1 MGTMNYSQELSKL
14 LDISFNDLIIPV
26 KNFDPDLN
34 NYDEALTFDHE
45 LMNYGFMMR
54 IKSLEILKGIP
65 IDEITD
71 VYNTFVNYVVKY
83 YIGSKKEPFHRGFPN
98 SILTKSK
105 IELYR
110 DAISHYESNGT
121 WSPEE
126 STMLYRDLNITEL
139 SLKEIKI
146 MTEDDYKDYF
156 KESYIK
162 SSVPLSESDLS
173 RVKLFIE
180 IYNNSNEY
188 KNYYPS
194 QATVRSI
201 MVSNGLVKPKN
212 IDDVLRVALFKSNLP
227 VTELK
232 ANKKLGFNGRWTVDS
247 KFIHFNRKDRVFI
260 LSLIDGFKD
269 LEKILEDAIIN
280 YGRWIAL
287 GNILHPGEYYKRFPT
302 AFQFF
307 ERLRN
312 QSVMGKIRSFDSKIN
327 EFDSKKDLDG
337 MLDLLSTRPGTM
349 ARKLDYLLRTYNNT
363 ESFNK
368 IMSKFSSVGKNIS
381 SKVLVELYN
390 HFKSPNQISSVKV
403 NGRDMVFERGEYRLD
418 QMISS
423 QAAGYISTIIEV
435 KLSELPKL
443 SYRIDNISEDL
454 KLIPVNV
461 TNTGNNDNV
470 ESSKRYSRYKLS
482 DDYKVLRAFLHWYDD
497 NGTIDLDLSVPALD
511 ENMNVITTISYS
523 NLKQSGI
530 YHSGDVRHKK
540 GGCAEYV
547 DIHLDKLDN
556 NIKYILLVAYSFD
569 GQPFNSVKECLF
581 GYMPL
586 YDNQAHIFNLKSA
599 KGLVGITSNSTAN
612 VMCIFDVKEKEFIW
626 LDINILDRT
635 SSSIIS
641 NTMTLVKQV
650 FNKKNDILS
659 VYDLL
664 RINKIRNND
673 SDESELRSFDVKDIN
688 NKLINELLP

>member
-1 MGTMNYSQELSKL
+1 
-14 LDISFNDLIIPV
+14 
-26 KNFDPDLN
+26 
-34 NYDEALTFDHE
+34 
-45 LMNYGFMMR
+45 
-54 IKSLEILKGIP
+54 
-65 IDEITD
+65 
-71 VYNTFVNYVVKY
+71 
-83 YIGSKKEPFHRGFPN
+83 
-98 SILTKSK
+98 
-105 IELYR
+105 
-110 DAISHYESNGT
+110 
-121 WSPEE
+121 
-126 STMLYRDLNITEL
+126 
-139 SLKEIKI
+139 
-146 MTEDDYKDYF
+146 
-156 KESYIK
+156 
-162 SSVPLSESDLS
+162 
-173 RVKLFIE
+173 
-180 IYNNSNEY
+180 
-188 KNYYPS
+188 
-194 QATVRSI
+194 
-201 MVSNGLVKPKN
+201 
-212 IDDVLRVALFKSNLP
+212 
-227 VTELK
+227 
-232 ANKKLGFNGRWTVDS
+232 
-247 KFIHFNRKDRVFI
+247 
-260 LSLIDGFKD
+260 
-269 LEKILEDAIIN
+269 
-280 YGRWIAL
+280 
-287 GNILHPGEYYKRFPT
+287 
-302 AFQFF
+302 
-307 ERLRN
+307 
-312 QSVMGKIRSFDSKIN
+312 
-327 EFDSKKDLDG
+327 
-337 MLDLLSTRPGTM
+337 
-349 ARKLDYLLRTYNNT
+349 
-363 ESFNK
+363 
-368 IMSKFSSVGKNIS
+368 MSKFSSVGKNIS

-403 NGRDMVFERGEYRLD
+403 NGRDMVFERGEDRLD
-418 QMISS
+418 PMISS
-423 QAAGYISTIIEV
+423 LAAGYISTIIEI

-586 YDNQAHIFNLKSA
+586 YDNQAHIFNLKSV

-635 SSSIIS
+635 SSSITS
-641 NTMTLVKQV
+641 DTMALVKQV
-650 FNKKNDILS
+650 FNKKNDVLS

-673 SDESELRSFDVKDIN
+673 SDESELRSFEVKDIN